1 MNYPSAFDN
10 NLALLDLERYLNTVG
25 GFIATTFDNSDSVC
39 PYLTRHVTET
49 RSVIVYCN
57 YKDPFKRDVEG
68 SPEFFVTVEALRRP
82 EDYRPLELD
91 SFDCETIIETV
102 NTAKTL
108 IAEILTGE
116 WA

>member
-1 MNYPSAFDN
+1 M
-10 NLALLDLERYLNTVG
+10 
-25 GFIATTFDNSDSVC
+25 
-39 PYLTRHVTET
+39 
-49 RSVIVYCN
+49 
-57 YKDPFKRDVEG
+57 
-68 SPEFFVTVEALRRP
+68 FFVTVEALRRP